1 MRHKVTLNTAMP
13 AVIIPAL
20 YELQHLLRDSHGPS
34 LYLGWG
40 CNGFDLGEAV
50 LYEAQGRGFDSRQLH
65 SYKRPPESLTNDP
78 VRTQYGMIPYVHK
91 TVA

>member
-1 MRHKVTLNTAMP
+1 MRHKVILNTAMP

-20 YELQHLLRDSHGPS
+20 YELQHLPRDSHGPS

-65 SYKRPPESLTNDP
+65 SYKRPPESLTNAP
-78 VRTQYGMIPYVHK
+78 LLPYSYI
-91 TVA
+91 TE